1 MSKQKNDAL
10 ESVRKLLEDN
20 QKALDV
26 LDVLKEKNRDYLKK
40 KRYARIIDTAISV
53 FSLVFIFGG
62 LHLSRNGNIIGILV
76 PDIGLATLL
85 GQFICTDYFDGVP
98 KAIFGIEPME
108 LSLCTELDY
117 INDLLFECSS
127 GYVYKELCWDRK
139 GFRLTEVKNLA
150 QQV

>member
-1 MSKQKNDAL
+1 MVKQKNDAV

-62 LHLSRNGNIIGILV
+62 LHLFRNGNIVGILV

-85 GQFICTDYFDGVP
+85 GRKRKIAST
-98 KAIFGIEPME
+98 
-108 LSLCTELDY
+108 
-117 INDLLFECSS
+117 CSKS
-127 GYVYKELCWDRK
+127 SDVR
-139 GFRLTEVKNLA
+139 
-150 QQV
+150 